1 MNTFSDF
8 GLLPSILETLKEK
21 KIFKPTE
28 IQKNAI
34 PLLMSNQSVVG
45 VSETGSGKTLTYAL
59 PVLHILKSLEDNKN
73 PVTEDSAPRAIVM
86 VPSRDLGEQ
95 VSRVFKTFTHNT
107 RLRVRPALGG
117 MEFEQAR
124 RNVSGP
130 FEVLLATPGRLVQL
144 LDKQL
149 ISLHDVRVV
158 VFDEADQMLDEGFL
172 PDSRRIVRACPED
185 VQLSLFSATVSAQVE
200 VLMHSLFSKAE
211 VIKSANSGKT
221 VKTLVTQN
229 RMVIDGKRWPVFES
243 VLKQRVDGGTLVF
256 TNTRE
261 QCDKLAN
268 ELVEKGYAC
277 AVYRGEMDKNE
288 RRSNLKKFRNG
299 EIDLLISTDLAAR
312 GLDVE
317 HVGRVINF
325 HLPQQMD
332 NYLHRA
338 GRTAR
343 AGRTGLVVNL
353 VTERD
358 ERLISK
364 LEGRKIEVPRPLK
377 SRTDS
382 GAQSNRDSKGGRGSD
397 RSKQSKSFSK
407 DHAKSFDNDKTF
419 KKEQSKDFS
428 KPKSNEKK
436 YEKNGEKSFS
446 KNSVKDFSKAQEKS
460 FAKAK
465 ATSKK
470 TFKGKNKR

>member
-1 MNTFSDF
+1 MNLFSDF

-59 PVLHILKSLEDNKN
+59 PVLHILKSLEDSKN
-73 PVTEDSAPRAIVM
+73 PVTEDSAPRAIVI

-95 VSRVFKTFTHNT
+95 VSKVFKTFTHKT

-124 RNVSGP
+124 RNVAGP

-149 ISLHDVRVV
+149 INLHDVRTV
-158 VFDEADQMLDEGFL
+158 VFDEADQMLDVGFL
-172 PDSRRIVRACPED
+172 PDSRRIVHACPED

-211 VIKSANSGKT
+211 VIKTANSGKT
-221 VKTLVTQN
+221 VKTLITQN

-261 QCDKLAN
+261 QCDKLAS
-268 ELVEKGYAC
+268 ELTEKGYMC

-288 RRSNLKKFRNG
+288 RRGNLKKFRNG

-343 AGRTGLVVNL
+343 AGRSGLVVNL

-364 LEGRKIEVPRPLK
+364 LEGKKIEVPRPVK
-377 SRTDS
+377 PRAES
-382 GAQSNRDSKGGRGSD
+382 GSAAGKGGKLKGREKSFANKQQVKSQ
-397 RSKQSKSFSK
+397 SKNQSKSANADK
-407 DHAKSFDNDKTF
+407 PYAKKHDKPASADKPYVKTQAKPTGTDKT
-419 KKEQSKDFS
+419 
-428 KPKSNEKK
+428 
-436 YEKNGEKSFS
+436 Y
-446 KNSVKDFSKAQEKS
+446 SKAQDKS

-465 ATSKK
+465 LASKK

>member
-1 MNTFSDF
+1 MNPFQINYTLTNLVDSSVENGVITVNDSYNRVYLMNSFTDF
-8 GLLPSILETLKEK
+8 GLLPSILDTLKEK

-28 IQKNAI
+28 IQRNAI

-59 PVLHILKSLEDNKN
+59 PLLHLLKNLENEKKG
-73 PVTEDSAPRAIVM
+73 VIEESAPRAIVI

-95 VSRVFKTFTHNT
+95 VSKVFKTFTHAT

-124 RNVSGP
+124 RNTAGP
-130 FEVLLATPGRLVQL
+130 FEILLATPGRLVQL

-149 ISLHDVRVV
+149 ISLHDVRTV
-158 VFDEADQMLDEGFL
+158 VFDEADQMLDKGFL
-172 PDSRRIVRACPED
+172 PDSNRIISACPHD

-200 VLMHSLFSKAE
+200 ALMNSLFAKAE
-211 VIKSANSGKT
+211 IIKSANSGKT

-229 RMVIDGKRWPVFES
+229 RLVIDGKRWPVFES

-261 QCDKLAN
+261 QCDKLAA
-268 ELVEKGYAC
+268 ELKEKGYAC
-277 AVYRGEMDKNE
+277 AVYRGEMEKNE
-288 RRSNLKKFRNG
+288 RRGNLKKFRNG

-325 HLPQQMD
+325 HLPQQME
-332 NYLHRA
+332 NYLHRV

-343 AGRTGLVVNL
+343 AGRKGLVVNL

-364 LEGRKIEVPRPLK
+364 VEGKKIEVPRPLK
-377 SRTDS
+377 TKKNTEVNSDKK
-382 GAQSNRDSKGGRGSD
+382 AQ
-397 RSKQSKSFSK
+397 FSK
-407 DHAKSFDNDKTF
+407 TQKKT
-419 KKEQSKDFS
+419 
-428 KPKSNEKK
+428 
-436 YEKNGEKSFS
+436 
-446 KNSVKDFSKAQEKS
+446 

-465 ATSKK
+465 AASKK
-470 TFKGKNKR
+470 TFKK

>member
-1 MNTFSDF
+1 MNLFSDF
-8 GLLPSILETLKEK
+8 GLLPSILDTLKEK

-28 IQKNAI
+28 IQRNAI

-59 PVLHILKSLEDNKN
+59 PVLHILKSLEDSKN
-73 PVTEDSAPRAIVM
+73 PVTEDSAPRAIVV

-95 VSRVFKTFTHNT
+95 VSKVFKTFTHKT
-107 RLRVRPALGG
+107 RIRIRPALGG

-124 RNVSGP
+124 RNVAGP

-144 LDKQL
+144 LDKKL
-149 ISLHDVRVV
+149 ISLHDVRTVI
-158 VFDEADQMLDEGFL
+158 FDEADQMLDVGFL
-172 PDSRRIVRACPED
+172 TESRRIVNACPED

-200 VLMHSLFSKAE
+200 SLMNTLFSKAE
-211 VIKSANSGKT
+211 IIKTSNSGKT

-229 RMVIDGKRWPVFES
+229 RLVMDGKRWPVFES

-261 QCDKLAN
+261 QCDKLAS
-268 ELVEKGYAC
+268 ELNEKGYAC
-277 AVYRGEMDKNE
+277 AVYRGEMDKQE
-288 RRSNLKKFRNG
+288 RRGNLKKFRNG
-299 EIDLLISTDLAAR
+299 EIDLLVSTDLAAR

-325 HLPQQMD
+325 HLPQQME
-332 NYLHRA
+332 NYLHRV

-364 LEGRKIEVPRPLK
+364 VEGKKIEVPRPVRPRGEDTSKLGRLAK
-377 SRTDS
+377 K
-382 GAQSNRDSKGGRGSD
+382 GAKPEAKASAPKKDV
-397 RSKQSKSFSK
+397 KSFG
-407 DHAKSFDNDKTF
+407 KT
-419 KKEQSKDFS
+419 S
-428 KPKSNEKK
+428 EKT
-436 YEKNGEKSFS
+436 
-446 KNSVKDFSKAQEKS
+446 FSKAQDKS

-465 ATSKK
+465 STSKK
-470 TFKGKNKR
+470 TFKSKSRK